1 MVSFA
6 ENDTR
11 LCFAA
16 IDFLRFFCVYHSFQV
31 YFDEIQI
38 TVDILFKLCGNEI
51 QKLQK

>member
-16 IDFLRFFCVYHSFQV
+16 IDFLRFFLRLSQFSG
-31 YFDEIQI
+31 
-38 TVDILFKLCGNEI
+38 LF
-51 QKLQK
+51 